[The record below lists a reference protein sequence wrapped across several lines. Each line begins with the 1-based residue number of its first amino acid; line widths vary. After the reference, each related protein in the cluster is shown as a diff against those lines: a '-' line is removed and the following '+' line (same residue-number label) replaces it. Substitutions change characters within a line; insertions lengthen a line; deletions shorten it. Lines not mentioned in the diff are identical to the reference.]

1 MKLLDIS
8 EIAKRSGMHASTL
21 RFYEERPDRIT
32 RPARAQAHFRPR
44 RAWTAVVDCARTDG
58 GVLARRDRRDVRPQP
73 AGAGRSGTAIR
84 EGGGTGPDDTDA
96 KSPQT
101 SSSA

>member
-8 EIAKRSGMHASTL
+8 EIAKRSGMPASTL

-58 GVLARRDRRDVRPQP
+58 GVLARRDRRDVRP
-73 AGAGRSGTAIR
+73 RSD
-84 EGGGTGPDDTDA
+84 EH
-96 KSPQT
+96 T
-101 SSSA
+101 SELPSLMRISYAVFFLNKNNTKQ